1 MKTLLLA
8 CTLALA
14 SLATYAHPT
23 PAAKVV
29 SYRASQNLATLF
41 GKVDDLNWVPA
52 RNNMLRANFTLDG
65 EMHSVFFDAE
75 GEFLAATRPIKR
87 GELPLRLRLALEQK
101 FRQASITESF
111 ELTTDTDHAWYFCTL
126 SQGKAQVW
134 KAYENGR
141 IEEVDLRF

>member
-8 CTLALA
+8 GTLALA
-14 SLATYAHPT
+14 TLAAHATPT

-41 GKVDDLNWVPA
+41 GKVDDLSWVPA

-65 EMHSVFFDAE
+65 EAHSVFFNAD
-75 GEFLAATRPIKR
+75 GDFLAVTRPIQR
-87 GELPLRLRLALEQK
+87 NELPLRLRLALDQK
-101 FRQASITESF
+101 FKQATIAESF
-111 ELTTDTDHAWYFCTL
+111 ELTTDSDHAWYFRTIAE
-126 SQGKAQVW
+126 GKTQVW